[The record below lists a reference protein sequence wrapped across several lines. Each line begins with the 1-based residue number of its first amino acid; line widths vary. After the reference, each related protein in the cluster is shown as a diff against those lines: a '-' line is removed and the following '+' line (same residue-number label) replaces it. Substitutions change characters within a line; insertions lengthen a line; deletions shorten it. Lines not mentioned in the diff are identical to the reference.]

1 MPEIIIT
8 INWPAQQI
16 NTQITC
22 EPELDAEPLTPEEI
36 GEGVTVMLYKL
47 IQAKAAECN
56 VN

>member
-1 MPEIIIT
+1 MPEVIIT

-16 NTQITC
+16 NTQIAC
-22 EPELDAEPLTPEEI
+22 EPDIDAEPLTPEDI

-47 IQAKAAECN
+47 IAAKAKECA